1 MQKPDLDNMWEFF
14 IKIPA
19 MVDNG
24 LLYDMIRFKICPT
37 ISQLRNIGKIE
48 WYSFLVH
55 DRESGVPTTED
66 DKSPYLH
73 VRVSFKSGYVI
84 GREDLNKLL
93 PDYCQK
99 QLTQQCKDVESI
111 LGIETSLLK
120 DEDIGEAWRIIG
132 EQSEWVMKMLAIF
145 KDNVQVPCTQIGQFL
160 HYYSNMTQLRVQ

>member
-1 MQKPDLDNMWEFF
+1 MQKPDLNNMWEFF

-19 MVDNG
+19 MVDLS
-24 LLYDMIRFKICPT
+24 LLYDTIRFKIRPA
-37 ISQLRNIGKIE
+37 ILQLKNDGKIE

-55 DRESGVPTTED
+55 NRESGVPTTED

-73 VRVSFKSGYVI
+73 VRVSFKSSHVI
-84 GREDLNKLL
+84 DREDLNKLL

-99 QLTQQCKDVESI
+99 QLTRQCKDVGSI

-120 DEDIGEAWRIIG
+120 EEDIGEAWRIIG
-132 EQSEWVMKMLAIF
+132 EQSEWVMKMLTIF

-160 HYYSNMTQLRVQ
+160 HYYSNMTQLRIQ